1 MGASVLPVVGKQI
14 KLKKT
19 VIFFFKFQVMVY
31 RRLLKMLKAVREM
44 DKEEVKRKLNQRRP
58 SIDEGNTPL

>member
-1 MGASVLPVVGKQI
+1 
-14 KLKKT
+14 
-19 VIFFFKFQVMVY
+19 MVY